1 MALSPLDRP
10 QQPSSANRMFGR
22 ASRGVSGGL
31 GLQLTTVHNR
41 GAASKPLRDATDEAR
56 GAKSVVPRAVAG
68 DVHKVPAV
76 EQDDVDRDSC
86 QYFVKLLLSHKQG
99 IPVEQC
105 LESNRRRQ
113 C

>member
-22 ASRGVSGGL
+22 APRGVSGRL
-31 GLQLTTVHNR
+31 GVQLTTIHNR
-41 GAASKPLRDATDEAR
+41 GVASKPLRDSPEV
-56 GAKSVVPRAVAG
+56 GG
-68 DVHKVPAV
+68 EVHKVAAV
-76 EQDDVDRDSC
+76 GQDDVDRDSC